1 MSNTNTI
8 EVAQLQTIGVFAAV
22 VLIVVL
28 SVKKVTLG
36 KVMCASTLVM
46 ALSSGFSFSGCA
58 NTIWS
63 AFTNATTLNLVLS
76 VMSIGLFSTIM
87 NTTGYLDKMV
97 QGLHGF
103 LGNLKASIMIVPAL
117 IGSMPVLGGAA
128 VSAPLVDKLG
138 EGLHLPPDKKAAI
151 NLVFRHGMF
160 FVFPFSPNLILLSNM
175 IDMPVKTL
183 ISKLWP
189 FGVVLWVTGY
199 LFLLS
204 KRSMGKTRAESDIA
218 VSHDIEENR
227 GQKFFEFLK
236 YGSPLILA
244 LALSLVFNLPLW
256 VSMGTGIIIG
266 LTMAYFERAQL
277 PSLDNL
283 IRGAN
288 LSQAFAMLWIMA
300 FKEFVIASP
309 VFPSLVGY
317 AQGLGFS
324 PAVLA
329 LVLPLLFGYVSA
341 SQTTTLG
348 VLDPILIPTAISQN
362 AVLYLACIIYAAG
375 FIAYFSSP
383 LHLCQVLTC
392 EYYKI
397 DISKLY
403 RLYWPI
409 LISVAALMV
418 GYVFVAEAYM

>member
-1 MSNTNTI
+1 MSNTNAI

-28 SVKKVTLG
+28 SVKKVSLG

-87 NTTGYLDKMV
+87 NTAGYLDKMV

-138 EGLHLPPDKKAAI
+138 DGLHLPPDKKAAI

-175 IDMPVKTL
+175 IDIPVKAL

-189 FGVVLWVTGY
+189 FGIVLWATGY

-204 KRSMGKTRAESDIA
+204 KKSMGQTRAESDIA

-227 GQKFFEFLK
+227 GQEFFEFLK

-256 VSMGTGIIIG
+256 VSMGTGIIVA
-266 LTMAYFERAQL
+266 LTIAHFEQAQL

-348 VLDPILIPTAISQN
+348 VLTPILIPTAISRN

-403 RLYWPI
+403 KLYWPI
-409 LISVAALMV
+409 LISVAALIV